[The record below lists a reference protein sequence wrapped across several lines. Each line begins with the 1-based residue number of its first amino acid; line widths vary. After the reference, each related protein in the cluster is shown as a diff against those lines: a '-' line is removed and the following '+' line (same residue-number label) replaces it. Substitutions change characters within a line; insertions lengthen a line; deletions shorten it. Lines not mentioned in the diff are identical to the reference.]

1 MYFEQKHRQREA
13 NLFIS
18 LFLTNEGLWRET
30 ETETEKEGTS
40 GGEGERKRAR
50 AKVRGGGKRTE
61 YGRRKRQTRFL
72 GLCCGVCLRGTA
84 GKHTQGRETLK
95 TLETS
100 FVFVRLGLVVSDYGG
115 RGKEK

>member
-61 YGRRKRQTRFL
+61 YGRRKRQTRFSRSVLRCLFEGNGGETHTRTRNTQNSGNFFRVRASWL
-72 GLCCGVCLRGTA
+72 GR
-84 GKHTQGRETLK
+84 
-95 TLETS
+95 
-100 FVFVRLGLVVSDYGG
+100 F
-115 RGKEK
+115 